1 MGERKVEVYLTNKL
15 LEIREKRYKQESEKS
30 EKEKVEQ
37 AQEIDRLKGEK
48 EKLIKEIGVEKH
60 FGKYLAGGAVFLA
73 VWVSTYFL
81 VLLPTIKD
89 SFIACMVAIL
99 ISLIFGFLVGFKRY
113 DWILRRFLELFA
125 AIAKK

>member
-1 MGERKVEVYLTNKL
+1 VEL
-15 LEIREKRYKQESEKS
+15 
-30 EKEKVEQ
+30 
-37 AQEIDRLKGEK
+37 AQEIDRLKGEN

-60 FGKYLAGGAVFLA
+60 FGKYLAGGVVFLA